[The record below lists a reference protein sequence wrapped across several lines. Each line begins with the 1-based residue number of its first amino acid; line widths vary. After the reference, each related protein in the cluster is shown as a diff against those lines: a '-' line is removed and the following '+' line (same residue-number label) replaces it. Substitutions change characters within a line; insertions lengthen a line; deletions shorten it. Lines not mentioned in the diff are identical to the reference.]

1 MEADAVTR
9 DSVVAAIAALFP
21 LLRFH
26 QEITR
31 ISHLATVVVNHV
43 VVVVVA
49 DKERRRRTL
58 SA

>member
-1 MEADAVTR
+1 MTR

-43 VVVVVA
+43 VVVVA

>member
-1 MEADAVTR
+1 MTR

>member
-1 MEADAVTR
+1 MTR

-43 VVVVVA
+43 VVVA